1 MKRPSFQF
9 YPGDWLNDAALR
21 SCSVGARGLWIEMIC
36 LMHQGSTY
44 GYLKVNNKV
53 ILPPNLARMVGAT
66 LPEIEGWL
74 QELSDAGVFSI
85 DDDGAIFSRR
95 MIRDEEIRQARAAG
109 GIKGG
114 NPSLKTQNGG
124 SDKVGVKVNLPSN
137 LQPTPSSSSSSS
149 EINTPPTPP
158 CRGGDACGE
167 SVDPNRVSEPT
178 DQKPRPKPESRGTR
192 LSSELELPDDWKI
205 FCESERPDLLAGK
218 LFQEFRD
225 YWVAVPGAKG
235 KKLDWFATW
244 RNRVRSARSYE
255 HGKNHHNHRTPT
267 DNSAFGRIRAA
278 VERERAAET
287 VGKREA
293 EINPKFMDIDGG
305 SVRPPMGIELRR

>member
-1 MKRPSFQF
+1 MHYYKRNI
-9 YPGDWLNDAALR
+9 GDYHKKAGRLSMLEHGAYTLLLDACYDRERCPTLDDAIDWCWAR
-21 SCSVGARGLWIEMIC
+21 S
-36 LMHQGSTY
+36 
-44 GYLKVNNKV
+44 
-53 ILPPNLARMVGAT
+53 
-66 LPEIEGWL
+66 
-74 QELSDAGVFSI
+74 
-85 DDDGAIFSRR
+85 
-95 MIRDEEIRQARAAG
+95 DEEVAAVKFVLSKFFDLVDGKYVQHRIQEEIDNFHMKSGKNKQIALNREEAKRLAQARNVHTEARNVHERAPNQEPLT
-109 GIKGG
+109 I
-114 NPSLKTQNGG
+114 NQEP
-124 SDKVGVKVNLPSN
+124 
-137 LQPTPSSSSSSS
+137 
-149 EINTPPTPP
+149 INTPPTPP